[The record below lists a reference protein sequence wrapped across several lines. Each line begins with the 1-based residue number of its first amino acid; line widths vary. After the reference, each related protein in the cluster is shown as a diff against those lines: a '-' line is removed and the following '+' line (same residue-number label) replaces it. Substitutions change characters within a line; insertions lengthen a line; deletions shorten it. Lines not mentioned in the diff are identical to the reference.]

1 MGVNASPTS
10 SPRCGVKTT
19 QFDLKLTG
27 RQALLFLT
35 IETCLLEIRLLV
47 GDDGRAESSAA

>member
-1 MGVNASPTS
+1 
-10 SPRCGVKTT
+10 VKTT